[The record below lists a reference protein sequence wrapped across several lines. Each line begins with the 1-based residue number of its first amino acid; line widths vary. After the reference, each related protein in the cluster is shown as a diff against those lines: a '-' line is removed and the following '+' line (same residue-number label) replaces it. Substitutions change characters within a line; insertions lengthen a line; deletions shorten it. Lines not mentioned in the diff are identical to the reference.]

1 VSTPSRHVRA
11 TPNLTVLVALP
22 DLPLPEGGAPGRF
35 FVGLLRGLCSH
46 GIGVRALAA
55 RRFFTPRG
63 EIPEDLDVQ
72 VVDVP
77 ASSRGW
83 SRAHRLLR
91 PMGDLASSEF
101 VSCLREESSRADVV
115 HMETIHAAWYRV
127 RPGLPSAVH
136 LHYLA
141 RHDRPY
147 GLPWRKQFW
156 QVAEETR
163 AERAAHRRHQ
173 YLIASSPVIA
183 QALRAHGP
191 DRVTLAPLCLSPDYY
206 SAASLDGPPVA
217 GIIGTASWPPTA
229 TATKRLVER
238 IWPLVLRDVP
248 DARLV
253 VAGRGMTHL
262 ASTPSAHVDVL
273 GEVSSAAGF
282 MRSLSVLLYPVER
295 GSGMKVKV
303 LEALAS
309 GVPVVTT
316 PAGAEGI
323 EATAGLVM
331 AEDDATLTRA
341 AVSILRD
348 AAERRQRGAA
358 ALATFRANYTPEIAT
373 RPLVDLYHRMLLAS

>member
-1 VSTPSRHVRA
+1 M
-11 TPNLTVLVALP
+11 LVVLP

-35 FVGLLRGLCSH
+35 FVGLLRGLRSH
-46 GIGVRALAA
+46 GISVRALAA

-63 EIPEDLDVQ
+63 DVPDDLDVQ

-77 ASSRGW
+77 ASSRW
-83 SRAHRLLR
+83 RSRWNRLLW
-91 PMGDLASSEF
+91 PMGDLACSEF
-101 VSCLREESSRADVV
+101 VSYLREASSGADVL
-115 HMETIHAAWYRV
+115 HMETIHAAWYRS

-163 AERAAHRRHQ
+163 AERVARRRHQ
-173 YLIASSPVIA
+173 QLIASSPVIA
-183 QALRAHGP
+183 RALRAHVPG
-191 DRVTLAPLCLSPDYY
+191 DRVTLAPLCLSTEYY
-206 SAASLDGPPVA
+206 SPASLDGPPVA

-229 TATKRLVER
+229 TAIRRLVER
-238 IWPLVLRDVP
+238 TWPLVLRDVP
-248 DARLV
+248 EARLV
-253 VAGRGMTHL
+253 LAGRGTAHL
-262 ASTPSAHVDVL
+262 VPAPPAQIDVL
-273 GEVSSAAGF
+273 GEVSSAALF
-282 MRSLSVLLYPVER
+282 MRGLSVLLYPVDR

-303 LEALAS
+303 LEALAT

-323 EATAGLVM
+323 EQSAGVVV

-341 AVSILRD
+341 AASILRD
-348 AAERRQRGAA
+348 EAERRERGKA
-358 ALATFRANYTPEIAT
+358 ALATFRNYYTPEIAT
-373 RPLVDLYHRMLLAS
+373 RPLVDLYHRMLEAS